1 MRSNDIHFLS
11 SNITKTLR
19 SSSEDTNSINGQ
31 LLTRAGAVHQIAAGI
46 FTILPLGMR
55 VLSRIET
62 IVREEM
68 NSTGSFELLAPTL
81 QPRHLLDA
89 SGRWDAIDVLYRV
102 TSRQA
107 SDFCL
112 AATAE
117 EATCA
122 TLKSW
127 ITSYRDLPLSVYQ
140 IADKFRD
147 EPRPRAGLLRGRYFR
162 MKDLY
167 SYHTTLEDLDAYYET
182 VVGAYMRVFQR
193 CGIADK
199 VRRTFASGGVFSQ
212 FSDEFQ
218 LLAESG
224 EDTVYLSDDSSV
236 AINKEVAEN
245 AEALRA
251 VFGDKVPRLRE
262 HRAIEVGNTFKLGTR
277 FTDAFQITFQNEA
290 GSREKVYMGTYGIGT
305 TRLMGS
311 VAEVLSDSRGL
322 VWPREIAPYD
332 AHVVV
337 LGDEGASSQVTQRVI
352 EALSH
357 ANLSALVDD
366 RTSMRA
372 GEKFA
377 DADLIGIPVRIV
389 VSDRTGQDSLVEVK
403 RRTADGA
410 ERISVDALS
419 AYICGE

>member
-11 SNITKTLR
+11 SNVTKTLR
-19 SSSEDTNSINGQ
+19 SGSDDTNSVNGQ
-31 LLTRAGAVHQIAAGI
+31 LLTRAGFVHQIAAGI

-55 VLSRIET
+55 VLSRIEA
-62 IVREEM
+62 IVKEEM
-68 NSTGSFELLAPTL
+68 NSTGAFELLAPSL

-89 SGRWDAIDVLYRV
+89 TRRWDSIDVLYRV
-102 TSRQA
+102 TSRQG

-122 TLKSW
+122 ALKSW

-167 SYHTTLEDLDAYYET
+167 SYHTTLSDLDTFYEE
-182 VVGAYMRVFQR
+182 VVAAYMRVFQR
-193 CGIADK
+193 CGVADR
-199 VRRTFASGGVFSQ
+199 VRRTFASGGVFSK

-224 EDTVYLSDDSSV
+224 EDTVYLSDESAI
-236 AINKEVAEN
+236 AINKEVAED
-245 AEALRA
+245 AEALRF
-251 VFGDKVPRLRE
+251 VFGEHVPRLRE

-277 FTDAFQITFQNEA
+277 YTDAFQIAFQNES
-290 GSREKVYMGTYGIGT
+290 GTREKVYMGTYGLGT
-305 TRLMGS
+305 TRMIGAI
-311 VAEVLSDSRGL
+311 AEVLSDSRGL
-322 VWPREIAPYD
+322 VWPREVAPYD
-332 AHVVV
+332 AHVVI
-337 LGDEGASSQVTQRVI
+337 LGDGDVSSAVVGRVTDTLARG
-352 EALSH
+352 
-357 ANLSALVDD
+357 NNSALVDD
-366 RTSMRA
+366 RTSLRA

-389 VSDRTGQDSLVEVK
+389 ISDRTEKDSLVEVK
-403 RRTADGA
+403 RRTGEQA
-410 ERISVDALS
+410 ERISIDALND
-419 AYICGE
+419 YISR